1 MALIFGR
8 KEARRRIKFDP
19 PGSKARKK
27 ANRKAT
33 RRLDDIFVTRRVFA
47 FKGAVAA
54 GFVALVAKMGYM
66 QIGNANKYQDA
77 AESNIVAWTPLKPAR
92 GVIRDRQGRVL
103 ASNRKSWSVSVIP
116 VDVLNLDDQDLA
128 YVREQLITALRLPQ
142 VVIVKP
148 GNIPKDATDSVYR
161 NLGRLLGDQNDQDF
175 QDTKEWIERQLK
187 VNYVA
192 KFEGITSDQAAQ
204 INSYSA
210 DLPGVE
216 VVSYFD
222 YVMTNFMYQSQPMLL
237 KSDVSREVAM
247 KLAANQIYLPGV
259 VLDDDSLARTYSGG
273 PTMSHI
279 LGFAGPI
286 TSEELEDD
294 SNVISRDTDSVTQ
307 YRYYQPGD
315 TIGKQ
320 GLEAYYEE
328 QLRGSK
334 GGYLY
339 ERDGSGREVRRLA
352 EGATAAVP
360 GHNLRLTIDLELQA
374 AISHILDQELP
385 LAMQR
390 RQDADAKAGLPYREH
405 KTQGGA
411 VVILDV
417 KHGEVLAMASS
428 PTYDNQLFVD
438 GISERKYK
446 SLAEDERGPLYDKCF
461 MQKYPPGSVIKPF
474 MAISGLREGV
484 IDANKT
490 FFCGGGIRVPFDF
503 DETKGN
509 TYNCWATSGHQDMS
523 AEMAIEQS
531 CDVFFYN
538 VGVSAG
544 GRRKDGTVNH
554 YSDYTPATE
563 AIGATHDFQGL
574 GIEKIHANLTKRFWF
589 GQKTLID
596 LPIEAKGLIGD
607 EAWLKANY
615 NQQGWSIGDTV
626 NAAIGQ
632 GYIEAS
638 PLQIALNTAALCN
651 GGKILKPRVVQSV
664 VDDLGN
670 VLQEFNADTLR
681 RIKIDPDHLNLVLSG
696 MKKVVHDP
704 LGTANS
710 TGGITKWPYTNPPD
724 DPKQGEILIGAK
736 TGTAEFGKH
745 DDVYGD
751 YYDTHAW
758 LSLFAPFDKPEVAI
772 TVFIESGGEG
782 STNAVPVADKALR
795 AYFEL
800 TGARPRGLVL
810 REDKQPVSDTVISP
824 IDDPSAGKVKKTA
837 TPPATPTD

>member
-1 MALIFGR
+1 MALIFGQ

-27 ANRKAT
+27 ANRKAN

-54 GFVALVAKMGYM
+54 GFLALVAKMGYM

-128 YVREQLITALRLPQ
+128 YVREQLITALRLPL

-175 QDTKEWIERQLK
+175 QDTKAWIEGQLK

-192 KFEGITSDQAAQ
+192 KFDGITSDQAAQ

-334 GGYLY
+334 GGYLT
-339 ERDGSGREVRRLA
+339 S
-352 EGATAAVP
+352 
-360 GHNLRLTIDLELQA
+360 
-374 AISHILDQELP
+374 
-385 LAMQR
+385 
-390 RQDADAKAGLPYREH
+390 
-405 KTQGGA
+405 
-411 VVILDV
+411 
-417 KHGEVLAMASS
+417 AMAAGVRCAAW
-428 PTYDNQLFVD
+428 PRAPRLRCPVT
-438 GISERKYK
+438 IS
-446 SLAEDERGPLYDKCF
+446 A
-461 MQKYPPGSVIKPF
+461 
-474 MAISGLREGV
+474 
-484 IDANKT
+484 
-490 FFCGGGIRVPFDF
+490 
-503 DETKGN
+503 
-509 TYNCWATSGHQDMS
+509 
-523 AEMAIEQS
+523 
-531 CDVFFYN
+531 
-538 VGVSAG
+538 
-544 GRRKDGTVNH
+544 
-554 YSDYTPATE
+554 
-563 AIGATHDFQGL
+563 
-574 GIEKIHANLTKRFWF
+574 
-589 GQKTLID
+589 
-596 LPIEAKGLIGD
+596 
-607 EAWLKANY
+607 
-615 NQQGWSIGDTV
+615 
-626 NAAIGQ
+626 
-632 GYIEAS
+632 
-638 PLQIALNTAALCN
+638 
-651 GGKILKPRVVQSV
+651 
-664 VDDLGN
+664 
-670 VLQEFNADTLR
+670 
-681 RIKIDPDHLNLVLSG
+681 
-696 MKKVVHDP
+696 
-704 LGTANS
+704 
-710 TGGITKWPYTNPPD
+710 
-724 DPKQGEILIGAK
+724 
-736 TGTAEFGKH
+736 
-745 DDVYGD
+745 
-751 YYDTHAW
+751 
-758 LSLFAPFDKPEVAI
+758 
-772 TVFIESGGEG
+772 
-782 STNAVPVADKALR
+782 
-795 AYFEL
+795 
-800 TGARPRGLVL
+800 
-810 REDKQPVSDTVISP
+810 
-824 IDDPSAGKVKKTA
+824 
-837 TPPATPTD
+837 